1 MEGYD
6 KEHGMDKIRKM
17 MQEIKNEENE
27 SDGHEHMHDP
37 YDIWSPK
44 TREQHDKMYEEQY
57 EEYLREQRETS
68 K

>member
-44 TREQHDKMYEEQY
+44 TREEHDKMYEEQ
-57 EEYLREQRETS
+57 
-68 K
+68 